1 MADIVDIARAER
13 ENLRW
18 VILLTLWNARP
29 YGANEGILMRIVR
42 DLALHITPD
51 QIRQEMNYLKGRK
64 LLELQSNQPV
74 WSASILPDG
83 EDLVD
88 YRADCPEGIARP
100 AKW

>member
-1 MADIVDIARAER
+1 MADIVDIARAQR
-13 ENLRW
+13 ESLRW
-18 VILLTLWNARP
+18 VILLALWHARP
-29 YGANEGILMRIVR
+29 YGTNESVLMRIAR
-42 DLALHITPD
+42 DTALHITPD

-64 LLELQSNQPV
+64 YIDVQSNQPI
-74 WSASILPDG
+74 WHAEILPEG